1 MIYMGNKGDISYLY
15 SFHYFDFL
23 LFITFKSNSSSTFF
37 VMFMK
42 TTLLGTLN
50 HNFFIGF
57 HKDSFLK
64 NRDPIFYLLHKIE
77 RAIQFNFTSL
87 LSAREGII
95 TGNLVPT
102 NVCPT

>member
-1 MIYMGNKGDISYLY
+1 MGSYVV
-15 SFHYFDFL
+15 FYFL
-23 LFITFKSNSSSTFF
+23 QLFIFKSNASSTFL